1 MYIVNSKFT
10 DTINSIILKKIR
22 KMKSTITVSI
32 DSKVLE
38 NFYDTTYKQGVVKSA
53 IIQELILEYLE
64 NGLRSNPQPRT
75 RKQHHLSKMR
85 VAKEWMNNINPRV

>member
-64 NGLRSNPQPRT
+64 NGLRSNPQPPR
-75 RKQHHLSKMR
+75 SKTTPPLQNASCKG
-85 VAKEWMNNINPRV
+85 VNE

>member
-75 RKQHHLSKMR
+75 RKQHHLFKMR
-85 VAKEWMNNINPRV
+85 VAKE